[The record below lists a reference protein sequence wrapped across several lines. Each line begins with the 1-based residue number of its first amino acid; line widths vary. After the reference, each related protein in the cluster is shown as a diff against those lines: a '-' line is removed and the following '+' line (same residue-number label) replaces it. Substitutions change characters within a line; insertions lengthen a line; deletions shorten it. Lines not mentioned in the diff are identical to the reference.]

1 MTIGTAQELT
11 HLKEIGRIV
20 ALIIQ
25 AMGKA
30 LKVGMTTGELDELGC
45 KLLKEYGARSAP
57 QLTYDFPGFTCISV
71 NEEAAHGIPGD
82 RIIQA
87 GDVVNIDV
95 SAEKNGF
102 FADSGYTFL
111 VSPIDDGNRRLCDY
125 TQRALNSA
133 MEVARADRPIN
144 LIGKRITQVARQAGY
159 STLKDLGSHG
169 IGLTLHDEPSFIAN
183 FYDSRDRR
191 ILQEG
196 QVITIEPFLS
206 TKAQMTFR
214 ADDGWTLLT
223 PKGNRSAQYEHTMV
237 ITKDKPIILTT
248 A

>member
-1 MTIGTAQELT
+1 MTIASAEELN
-11 HLKEIGRIV
+11 HLKEIGHIV

-30 LKVGMTTGELDELGC
+30 LKVGITTGELDELGG
-45 KLLKEYGARSAP
+45 KLLKHHGARSAP
-57 QLTYDFPGFTCISV
+57 QVTYNFPGFTCISV

-82 RIIQA
+82 RIVQA

-95 SAEKNGF
+95 SAEKDGY

-111 VSPIDDGNRRLCDY
+111 VAPVAEGNRRLCHY
-125 TQRALNSA
+125 TRQALNSA
-133 MEVARADRPIN
+133 MEVAKADRPIN

-169 IGLTLHDEPSFIAN
+169 IGLTLHDEPAFIAN

-191 ILQEG
+191 VLREG

-206 TKAQMTFR
+206 TKAQMTFQ
-214 ADDGWTLLT
+214 AEDGWTLLT
-223 PKGNRSAQYEHTMV
+223 PKGNRSAQFEHTMV
-237 ITKDKPIILTT
+237 ITKDRPIILT
-248 A
+248 AA